1 MTRAITQDEILRGLD
16 EGIVRLIVDPNMDY
30 GTVAEI
36 GGSWFYFGGMTA
48 EEMTPEEY
56 LRDIPKEDIARDI
69 CEVMQE
75 FENEMDY
82 SDEWAFYRAVLDE
95 TLGTEV

>member
-1 MTRAITQDEILRGLD
+1 MARAITQREIIEGLD
-16 EGIVRLIVDPNMDY
+16 QGLVRLVTDPNMDY

-56 LRDIPKEDIARDI
+56 LRDVPKEDIAREI
-69 CEVMQE
+69 CEVLQE
-75 FENEMDY
+75 FEQEMDY
-82 SDEWAFYRAVLDE
+82 SDEWAYYRAFLDE
-95 TLGTEV
+95 HLGKGE

>member
-1 MTRAITQDEILRGLD
+1 MTRAITKDEILRGLD
-16 EGIVRLIVDPNMDY
+16 AGIVRLIVDPNMDY

-56 LRDIPKEDIARDI
+56 LRDIPKEDIAREI

-75 FENEMDY
+75 FENEIDY